1 MKRLIFWAFIIGV
14 ISTAAFGISVFATD
28 LPDIRNVSERKI
40 AQSTKIYDRTGE
52 ILLYDIHG
60 EENRTVIPFEEIP
73 QSIKNATIA
82 LEDDSFYEHMGVRPL
97 STLRAVVKNIVT
109 GSSEGGSTITQQLVK
124 SVFLNPEKTI
134 FRKVKEMAISLRLEQ
149 ELTKDE
155 ILSLYLNQIPY
166 GSGAYGIESAAETF
180 FGKKAK
186 NLTLLESAHLASL
199 PNAPSFYSPY
209 GKNKDKLDKRARF
222 TLKRMSEENFISKEE
237 YETNL
242 NGQVQFAPPKT
253 QGIIA
258 PHFVLEVREKLNKM
272 FGEDTVEGGGF
283 KVTTTLDADLQQK
296 AEEVILKYAEGNQ
309 KNFNANN
316 ASAVALDPKTGD
328 ILAMVGS
335 KSYFEK
341 PYPENC
347 SPGIN
352 CSFDPQVN
360 ITTRHRQPG
369 SAFKPFV
376 YATAFKNG
384 LTPETVVFDL
394 KTEFNPS
401 CNPDGTPQ
409 PGGDEKKCYHPG
421 NFDEIFRGPVTLRES
436 LAQSL
441 NVPSVKI
448 LYLAGLKNSL
458 NTAKDFGITT
468 LNDPERYGLTLVLG
482 GGEVSLLELTSAY
495 SVFAND
501 GVKNSHRDILKIE
514 DSKGNIVFEPG
525 AAPSEVVEKN
535 IARTISDILSD
546 NKARAPAFGEFSAL
560 YFPGRQVA
568 AKTGTTNDYRDAWVL
583 GYTPSIALGAWAGNS
598 DNTEMEKRVAGFIV
612 APMWHEI
619 MEYALSKTQ
628 QDNFITPDKLP
639 AEKPVIRGEWRGGR
653 EYEIDKISG
662 KLATIY
668 TPEETKEKKVVQEI
682 HSILY
687 WIRGT
692 EDSQFKNWES
702 AVQSWAQQR
711 GLLDQNE
718 SVIPKLFDD
727 IHVPE
732 KLPKITGV
740 EIVNSN
746 FLKPK
751 MTNFYPISQV
761 DYFVEDEFIGSSRKE
776 PFLINFSQQITGEAL
791 NQIKVRIKI
800 YDSVKNSAEETF
812 IMPL

>member
-1 MKRLIFWAFIIGV
+1 MRRLINWAIIIAV
-14 ISTAAFGISVFATD
+14 ISTTAFGISVFATD

-73 QSIKNATIA
+73 QSVKNATIA
-82 LEDDSFYEHMGVRPL
+82 LEDDSFYSHMGVRPL
-97 STLRAVVKNIVT
+97 STLRAVLKNVVT

-149 ELTKDE
+149 EFTKDE

-166 GSGAYGIESAAETF
+166 GSGAYGIQSAAETF
-180 FGKKAK
+180 FAKKAK
-186 NLTLLESAHLASL
+186 DLNLLESAYLASL

-209 GKNKDKLDKRARF
+209 GKNKDKLDERAKF
-222 TLKRMSEENFISKEE
+222 TLKRMEEEKFITKEDYDRALSEQIK
-237 YETNL
+237 
-242 NGQVQFAPPKT
+242 FAPPKT
-253 QGIIA
+253 QGISA
-258 PHFVLEVREKLNKM
+258 PHFVLEVREQLNKM
-272 FGEDTVEGGGF
+272 FGEDNIESGGF
-283 KVTTTLDADLQQK
+283 KVITTLDADLQQK

-316 ASAVALDPKTGD
+316 ASAVAVDPKTGD
-328 ILAMVGS
+328 VLIMVGS

-347 SPGIN
+347 SPGVN

-360 ITTRHRQPG
+360 ISTRYRQPG
-369 SAFKPFV
+369 SALKPFV

-401 CNPDGTPQ
+401 CNTDGTPQ
-409 PGGDEKKCYHPG
+409 PGGDEKKCYHPE
-421 NFDEIFRGPVTLRES
+421 NFDEKFRGPISLRES

-441 NVPSVKI
+441 NVPSVKT

-458 NTAKDFGITT
+458 STAKDFGITS

-482 GGEVSLLELTSAY
+482 GGEVSLLELTSGY

-501 GVKNSHRDILKIE
+501 GVKNSHREILKIT
-514 DSKGNIVFEPG
+514 DSGENVVFEQETSP
-525 AAPSEVVEKN
+525 AQVIDKN
-535 IARTISDILSD
+535 ISRTVSDILSD
-546 NKARAPAFGEFSAL
+546 NKARTPAFGEFSAL

-568 AKTGTTNDYRDAWVL
+568 AKTGTTNDYRDAWVM
-583 GYTPSIALGAWAGNS
+583 GYTPGVAIGAWAGNN
-598 DNTEMEKRVAGFIV
+598 DNTAMEKKVAGFIV

-619 MEYALSKTQ
+619 MDYALSKLPQ
-628 QDNFITPDKLP
+628 ENFVSPDKLP
-639 AEKPVIRGEWRGGR
+639 AEKPILRGEWKGGK
-653 EYEIDKISG
+653 EYEVDKISG
-662 KLATIY
+662 KLATVY
-668 TPEETKEKKVVQEI
+668 TPEETKEKKVVQEV

-687 WIRGT
+687 WLKGT
-692 EDSQFKNWES
+692 DDSQFKNWES
-702 AVQSWAQQR
+702 VVRDWAQKN
-711 GLLDQNE
+711 GVLDQNE
-718 SVIPKLFDD
+718 NTMPKLYDD
-727 IHVPE
+727 IHVPDR
-732 KLPKITGV
+732 LPKINGV
-740 EIVNSN
+740 EIVNSE
-746 FLKPK
+746 FLKPQI
-751 MTNFYPISQV
+751 TTYYPISQV
-761 DYFVEDEFIGSSRKE
+761 DYFIDDEFIGSSKKE
-776 PFLINFSQQITGEAL
+776 PFLISFSQQITDSES
-791 NQIKVRIKI
+791 NQLRVRVKI

>member
-1 MKRLIFWAFIIGV
+1 MKRLIFWGFAIGAILLGAF
-14 ISTAAFGISVFATD
+14 ALSVFATD

-73 QSIKNATIA
+73 QNIKNASIA
-82 LEDDSFYEHMGVRPL
+82 LEDDSFYSHMGVRPI
-97 STLRAVVKNIVT
+97 STLRAVIKNIVT

-134 FRKVKEMAISLRLEQ
+134 FRKLKEMVIALRLEK

-166 GSGAYGIESAAETF
+166 GSGAYGVQSAAETF
-180 FGKKAK
+180 FAKKAK
-186 NLTLLESAHLASL
+186 DLTLLESAYLASL

-209 GKNKDKLDKRARF
+209 GKNRDRLDERAKF
-222 TLKRMSEENFISKEE
+222 TLQRMRDENFISKEE
-237 YETNL
+237 YEKTINE
-242 NGQVQFAPPKT
+242 QIEFAPPKT

-258 PHFVLEVREKLNKM
+258 PHFVLDVREKLNKM
-272 FGEDTVEGGGF
+272 FGEDIVESGGF

-296 AEEVILKYAEGNQ
+296 AEEEILKYAEGNQ

-316 ASAVALDPKTGD
+316 ARTVAIDPKTGD

-335 KSYFEK
+335 RSYFEK
-341 PYPENC
+341 PFPENC
-347 SPGIN
+347 DPGIN

-360 ITTRHRQPG
+360 VATRYRQPG

-421 NFDEIFRGPVTLRES
+421 NFDEIFRGPITLRES

-441 NVPSVKI
+441 NVPSVKT

-458 NTAKDFGITT
+458 NTAKDFGNTT
-468 LNDPERYGLTLVLG
+468 LNEPDRYGLTLVLG

-501 GVKNSHRDILKIE
+501 GTKNSHRDILKIE
-514 DSKGNIVFEPG
+514 DSKGKIIFEPEV
-525 AAPSEVVEKN
+525 APLQVIDKN

-546 NKARAPAFGEFSAL
+546 NKARTPAFGEFSAL
-560 YFPGRQVA
+560 YFSGRQVA
-568 AKTGTTNDYRDAWVL
+568 AKTGTTNDYRDAWVM

-598 DNTEMEKRVAGFIV
+598 DNTEMEKKVAGFIV
-612 APMWHEI
+612 APIGHEI
-619 MEYALSKTQ
+619 MEYALSRVPQ
-628 QDNFITPDKLP
+628 ESFITPDKLP
-639 AEKPVIRGEWRGGR
+639 AEKAVLRGEWRGGR
-653 EYEIDKISG
+653 EFEIDKISL
-662 KLATIY
+662 KLATTF
-668 TPEETKEKKVVQEI
+668 TPEETKEKKVVQEVN
-682 HSILY
+682 SILY
-687 WIRGT
+687 WIKGT

-702 AVQSWAQQR
+702 V
-711 GLLDQNE
+711 
-718 SVIPKLFDD
+718 V
-727 IHVPE
+727 
-732 KLPKITGV
+732 
-740 EIVNSN
+740 
-746 FLKPK
+746 
-751 MTNFYPISQV
+751 
-761 DYFVEDEFIGSSRKE
+761 
-776 PFLINFSQQITGEAL
+776 
-791 NQIKVRIKI
+791 
-800 YDSVKNSAEETF
+800 
-812 IMPL
+812 

>member
-1 MKRLIFWAFIIGV
+1 MLWAVSIGI
-14 ISTAAFGISVFATD
+14 ISTVAFGISVFATD

-52 ILLYDIHG
+52 TLLYDIHG
-60 EENRTVIPFEEIP
+60 EENRTIIPFEEIP

-82 LEDDSFYEHMGVRPL
+82 LEDDSFYNHMGVRPL
-97 STLRAVVKNIVT
+97 STLRAVLKNIVT

-134 FRKVKEMAISLRLEQ
+134 FRKVKEMAISLRLEK

-166 GSGAYGIESAAETF
+166 GSGAYGIQSAAETF

-186 NLTLLESAHLASL
+186 DLTLLESAYLASL

-209 GKNKDKLDKRARF
+209 GKNKDKLDERARF
-222 TLKRMSEENFISKEE
+222 TLKRMNEENFISKEE

-242 NGQVQFAPPKT
+242 NGHIQFAPPKT

-258 PHFVLEVREKLNKM
+258 PHFVLEVREKLNTM
-272 FGEDTVEGGGF
+272 FGEDTVESAGF
-283 KVTTTLDADLQQK
+283 KVITTLDADLQQK

-316 ASAVALDPKTGD
+316 ASAVAVDPKTGD

-335 KSYFEK
+335 KNYFEK
-341 PYPENC
+341 SFPENC
-347 SPGIN
+347 APGVN

-360 ITTRHRQPG
+360 VATRHRQPG

-376 YATAFKNG
+376 YATGFKNG

-409 PGGDEKKCYHPG
+409 PDGDEKKCYHPG
-421 NFDEIFRGPVTLRES
+421 NFDEIFRGPITLRES

-441 NVPSVKI
+441 NVPSVKT

-468 LNDPERYGLTLVLG
+468 LNDPDRYGLTLVLG

-501 GVKNSHRDILKIE
+501 GTKNSHRDILKIE
-514 DSKGNIVFEPG
+514 DSKGAAVFEPET
-525 AAPSEVVEKN
+525 APLQVIDKN

-546 NKARAPAFGEFSAL
+546 NKARTPAFGEFSAL

-568 AKTGTTNDYRDAWVL
+568 AKTGTTNDYRDAWVM
-583 GYTPSIALGAWAGNS
+583 GYTPSIAIGAWAGNN
-598 DNTEMEKRVAGFIV
+598 DNTEMEKKVAGFIV

-619 MEYALSKTQ
+619 MEYALSKSP
-628 QDNFITPDKLP
+628 QDNFIAPDKLI
-639 AEKPVIRGEWRGGR
+639 AEKPVIRGEWRGGN

-662 KLATIY
+662 KLATVY
-668 TPEETKEKKVVQEI
+668 TPEETKEKKVVQEV

-687 WIRGT
+687 WVKGT
-692 EDSQFKNWES
+692 DDSQFKNWES
-702 AVQSWAQQR
+702 AVRAWAQQR

-718 SVIPKLFDD
+718 SVIPKLYDD
-727 IHVPE
+727 IHLPD
-732 KLPKITGV
+732 KMPKIT
-740 EIVNSN
+740 EIEIINSN

-751 MTNFYPISQV
+751 IMSFYPIFQV
-761 DYFVEDEFIGSSRKE
+761 DYFLEDEFLGSSKKE
-776 PFLINFSQQITGEAL
+776 PFLINFSQQIADEGA
-791 NQIKVRIKI
+791 NQIKVKIKA
-800 YDSVKNSAEETF
+800 YDSVKNSTEETF
-812 IMPL
+812 IIPL

>member
-1 MKRLIFWAFIIGV
+1 MKRLIFWGFAIGAILLGAF
-14 ISTAAFGISVFATD
+14 ALSVFATD

-73 QSIKNATIA
+73 QNIKNASIA
-82 LEDDSFYEHMGVRPL
+82 LEDDSFYSHMGVRPI
-97 STLRAVVKNIVT
+97 STLRAVIKNIVT

-134 FRKVKEMAISLRLEQ
+134 FRKLKEMVIALRLEK

-166 GSGAYGIESAAETF
+166 GSGAYGVQSAAETF
-180 FGKKAK
+180 FAKKAK
-186 NLTLLESAHLASL
+186 DLTLLESAYLASL

-209 GKNKDKLDKRARF
+209 GKNRDRLDERAKF
-222 TLKRMSEENFISKEE
+222 TLQRMRDENFISKEE
-237 YETNL
+237 YEKTINE
-242 NGQVQFAPPKT
+242 QIEFAPPKT

-258 PHFVLEVREKLNKM
+258 PHFVLDVREKLNKM
-272 FGEDTVEGGGF
+272 FGEDIVESGGF

-316 ASAVALDPKTGD
+316 ASTVAIDPKTGD

-335 KSYFEK
+335 RSYFEK
-341 PYPENC
+341 PFPENC
-347 SPGIN
+347 DPGIN

-360 ITTRHRQPG
+360 VATRYRQPG

-421 NFDEIFRGPVTLRES
+421 NFDEIFRGPITLRES

-441 NVPSVKI
+441 NVPSVKT

-495 SVFAND
+495 GVFAND
-501 GVKNSHRDILKIE
+501 GTKNSHRDILKIE
-514 DSKGNIVFEPG
+514 DPKGKTIFEPEIV
-525 AAPSEVVEKN
+525 PLQVIDKN
-535 IARTISDILSD
+535 IARTISDVLSD
-546 NKARAPAFGEFSAL
+546 NKSRTPAFGEFSAL
-560 YFPGRQVA
+560 YFPGMQVA
-568 AKTGTTNDYRDAWVL
+568 AKTGTTNDYRDAWVM
-583 GYTPSIALGAWAGNS
+583 GYTPSIAIGAWSGNN
-598 DNTEMEKRVAGFIV
+598 DNSEMEKRVAGFIV

-619 MEYALSKTQ
+619 MEYTLSKTPKE
-628 QDNFITPDKLP
+628 NFIAPDKLP
-639 AEKPVIRGEWRGGR
+639 AEKAVLRGEWRGGK

-668 TPEETKEKKVVQEI
+668 TPEETKEKRVVQEI
-682 HSILY
+682 HSIIFWLK
-687 WIRGT
+687 GSD
-692 EDSQFKNWES
+692 DSQFKNWES
-702 AVQSWAQQR
+702 VVKNWAQQK
-711 GLLDQNE
+711 GLIDQNE
-718 SVIPKLFDD
+718 NLIPKLYDD

-732 KLPKITGV
+732 KTPKITGI
-740 EIVNSN
+740 EIVNSD

-751 MTNFYPISQV
+751 IINFYPISQI
-761 DYFVEDEFIGSSRKE
+761 DYFIEDEFVGSSRKE
-776 PFLINFSQQITGEAL
+776 PFLINFRQQTNTDL
-791 NQIKVRIKI
+791 NQIKVRVKV
-800 YDSVKNSAEETF
+800 YDSIKNSTEETF
-812 IMPL
+812 VIPL